1 METPQS
7 KALKKINYTG
17 THEHS
22 HHKGGLMGA
31 LKGLQ
36 NTKYYGIKRRERH
49 KDAIRSKGQKERG
62 EMPF

>member
-1 METPQS
+1 MTPQD
-7 KALKKINYTG
+7 KALKKKVNYTG

-36 NTKYYGIKRRERH
+36 NTKHYGVKKGQLKKWRKEEGEQKRR
-49 KDAIRSKGQKERG
+49 G
-62 EMPF
+62 EVPF